1 MIEIK
6 QILIDSTE
14 EFEKATNNKREVLVS
29 RALVLEVMKQ
39 TGANL
44 EDTFKD
50 TLDYLDKLLI
60 HYNRLH

>member
-60 HYNRLH
+60 HYDRLH